1 MSLQRHVPGR
11 SGSGHLISGSTE
23 LGHLLQEK
31 HEKHEKREKHL
42 SAEDLQR
49 ELSVFAD
56 GDLAKALKLV
66 VTDLRSQ
73 MKSDL
78 REAMQEEM
86 EQLRQQLATTVT
98 TLTSERERTE
108 VFQVR
113 DHRRSRRISSAGMP
127 PALQRTDS
135 PGEGERKASDD
146 LRFETET
153 AYTHREP
160 LSPKSVNF
168 EKQNSMHRRK
178 SFALS
183 IKGYDADAW
192 EERSSNHS
200 KKEAQSPTPRHRM
213 RHRQASVPGTPQDR
227 SYHPLMALSTVISEP
242 GQAEQATPHAP
253 PDRPPRTAREV
264 CCHCF
269 GMSQREPMAIETA
282 SELAQ
287 RETFDWDEGME
298 GILLEEPPNCH
309 ERVHTLVESAS
320 FEYFTGVLVVLNALA
335 LGLEVDCAV
344 NSCNPHFTPALFNA
358 VDGVFCSFFVCE
370 ISLRLYAYGKSYFS
384 RRDWQW
390 NVFDFFMVFVQLM
403 DQARYWLQADA
414 WVGTNYILG
423 RTLRLIRLVRVAR
436 IYRVIRLF
444 KELHVIVSSMAS
456 AAGSLVWSLLLQV
469 VTVYV
474 WGLVFLQIVSASD
487 DYLHDEHLQYWFG
500 SLGRSMLTMFE
511 CVLSGVSWDSIV
523 SPLMRDV
530 SPIMGVIFVM
540 YIAVSLFA
548 MMNLV
553 TGLFV
558 AEVTNK
564 VREDKDESL
573 AESIRELFR
582 HLGKDDDDSPDNVVT
597 REEFLSN
604 LQSEAMQ
611 TYLKSLDVHP
621 SEASLLFD
629 VLDVDGDLLLKR
641 DEMLNAF
648 LRLRGPAKALDI
660 AILRRELADIIQGFS
675 REDGDDL
682 GSNGNPMQGM
692 ASFAELSAPIRA
704 SWQSPYATPLLLP
717 PADSRMHS
725 GGTQSDISRHLTQ
738 SATLTAQVSV

>member
-11 SGSGHLISGSTE
+11 QGSGHLIAGSTE
-23 LGHLLQEK
+23 LGQLL
-31 HEKHEKREKHL
+31 HEKHDKREKHL
-42 SAEDLQR
+42 SVEDLQR

-66 VTDLRSQ
+66 VADIRSQ
-73 MKSDL
+73 MKIDL
-78 REAMQEEM
+78 REALQEEM
-86 EQLRQQLATTVT
+86 EQLRQQLTTTVT
-98 TLTSERERTE
+98 TLTSERERTATE

-127 PALQRTDS
+127 PTLQRTDS
-135 PGEGERKASDD
+135 PDRDGGERKASDD
-146 LRFETET
+146 LRFETDT
-153 AYTHREP
+153 NYREP
-160 LSPKSVNF
+160 ASPKSVNF
-168 EKQNSMHRRK
+168 ERQPSMHRRK

-183 IKGYDADAW
+183 IKGYDADGW
-192 EERSSNHS
+192 EERSTSNHS
-200 KKEAQSPTPRHRM
+200 KKDAQSPTPRHKM
-213 RHRQASVPGTPQDR
+213 RYNRSSMSETTMPSTHDR

-242 GQAEQATPHAP
+242 GQGEQATPHSP
-253 PDRPPRTAREV
+253 TRPGTAREV

-269 GMSQREPMAIETA
+269 GMTKREPIAIETA
-282 SELAQ
+282 SDLTQ
-287 RETFDWDEGME
+287 RENFDWDEG
-298 GILLEEPPNCH
+298 LEDMVLDKRVSCH
-309 ERVHTLVESAS
+309 ERVHALVESTS

-344 NSCNPHFTPALFNA
+344 NPCDPNFTPALFNA
-358 VDGVFCSFFVCE
+358 VDGTFCLFFVCE
-370 ISLRLYAYGKSYFS
+370 ISLRLHAYGRSYFS

-390 NVFDFFMVFVQLM
+390 NIFDFFMVCVQLV
-403 DQARYWLQADA
+403 DQARYWLNADS
-414 WVGTNYILG
+414 WVGTNFILG

-474 WGLVFLQIVSASD
+474 WGLIFLQIVSASE
-487 DYLHDEHLQYWFG
+487 DYMHDEHLQYWFG

-582 HLGKDDDDSPDNVVT
+582 HLGKDDDDGPGNVVT

-660 AILRRELADIIQGFS
+660 AILRRELADIIQGFGG
-675 REDGDDL
+675 DGDDM
-682 GSNGNPMQGM
+682 GSNGMQGIG
-692 ASFAELSAPIRA
+692 SFAELSNPVRS
-704 SWQSPYATPLLLP
+704 SWHSPYGAPLLLP
-717 PADSRMHS
+717 PADHRILSAGTHS
-725 GGTQSDISRHLTQ
+725 QESRHLTQ
-738 SATLTAQVSV
+738 SQTLTAQVSV